1 MKDNC
6 DVIRDLMPL
15 CIDETA
21 SEKSR
26 QMVGEHVLE
35 CKPCMEVYQEMRTEV
50 NREMPDSDPT
60 KEPFNRTVHK
70 LRHQWQKRR
79 LIAGSIGA
87 VVAILLCLMGGYVYQ
102 TLTTDYARNAGD
114 ENYSVQLNRRS
125 NGQVIVTLNKLNER
139 QQDMRMSFNTHT
151 GVLTLYAVT
160 STWPMKTSATHTP
173 YLYDDLYWD
182 NQTQRLMIK
191 CTTAQGEPLS
201 VEVKEVRR
209 GRDFNGIDALKE
221 IVYVQGDIIP
231 LVEASQDASYPIYEV
246 QADDSDAE
254 GVTYVANLYGY
265 DADGWYDDT
274 VYIRRNADGEYEFY
288 SGLET
293 PMPTP
298 TAGQTE
304 QENMAEDAAATET
317 VSPTLMPRATK
328 TVEAQV
334 TSTPATTPTATLTPP
349 PAS

>member
-50 NREMPDSDPT
+50 NREMPDSDPS
-60 KEPFNRTVHK
+60 KEPFSRTVHK

-79 LIAGSIGA
+79 IIAGIIGA
-87 VVAILLCLMGGYVYQ
+87 VVAILLCLLGGYAYR
-102 TLTTDYARNAGD
+102 TLTTDYARSAGD

-139 QQDMRMSFNTHT
+139 QQDLRMSFDQHT

-173 YLYDDLYWD
+173 YLYDELYWD
-182 NQTQRLMIK
+182 NTTQRLMIS
-191 CTTAQGEPLS
+191 CTTAQGDPLL

-209 GRDFNGIDALKE
+209 GRDFQGVDALKE
-221 IVYVQGDIIP
+221 VLYVQGDIIP
-231 LVEASQDASYPIYEV
+231 LVAASQDASYPIYKM
-246 QADDSDAE
+246 QADGSDE
-254 GVTYVANLYGY
+254 ESVTYVSHLYGY
-265 DADGWYDDT
+265 DVDGWYDDT
-274 VYIRRNADGEYEFY
+274 VYIRRNANGEYEFY

-293 PMPTP
+293 PIPTP

-304 QENMAEDAAATET
+304 QESATEEGTADAET
-317 VSPTLMPRATK
+317 VPPTLAPKETK
-328 TVEAQV
+328 TGEVQV
-334 TSTPATTPTATLTPP
+334 TSTPAATPAL
-349 PAS
+349 